1 MTRPTPPSRD
11 YFLHFETLSTRWNDN
26 DAYGH
31 VNNAVY
37 YFLFDTLVNNYLIKH
52 GLLEIGTSSPI
63 GLVVET
69 SCQYFTPLKY
79 PAAINAGLTVR
90 KIGRSS
96 VTYDIGLFAP
106 EHDIAAAAGHFT
118 HVYVD
123 AQPRKPQA
131 LSAAFKTPLKAI
143 ELP

>member
-1 MTRPTPPSRD
+1 MPRPTPPQRD
-11 YFLHFETLSTRWNDN
+11 DFLHFESLPTRWNDN

-31 VNNAVY
+31 INNAIY
-37 YFLFDTLVNNYLIKH
+37 YFLFDTLVNNYLVKH

-79 PAAINAGLTVR
+79 PTAIDAGLTVR
-90 KIGRSS
+90 EIGRSS
-96 VTYDIGLFAP
+96 VTYNIGLFAP
-106 EHDIAAAAGHFT
+106 GQDIAAAAGHFI

-123 AQPRKPQA
+123 AQTRKPQA
-131 LSAAFKTPLKAI
+131 LSAAFKAPLKSV
-143 ELP
+143 ERS